1 MCILLCL
8 PLQGSA
14 QQVDLSNESLYALI
28 SPSDLYCSFFIWE
41 GEYPATRITG
51 WENRESR
58 VLLKDG
64 DLVYLNKGSADG
76 MERGQVYLILNIGP
90 KIKKY
95 GHLTFQTG
103 RVRITQVTK
112 DKAMAQLEHTCG
124 IVKIGY
130 YLVPFVEKEG
140 RLGRDEG
147 YDVPLNEENATLGH
161 FLFLEDNLV
170 QVGSNHRALIDL
182 GSQDGLHISSQLL
195 ACRKTSKGAFLQAF
209 ANMVVIDVKKETA
222 TVKILSCKDAI
233 TMTDMVAIRP
243 EGHPGTGSGE
253 SGGAF

>member
-1 MCILLCL
+1 MSSNRIHKNLMLAVMCILLCL

-112 DKAMAQLEHTCG
+112 DKSNGTIRTHL
-124 IVKIGY
+124 
-130 YLVPFVEKEG
+130 
-140 RLGRDEG
+140 RNR
-147 YDVPLNEENATLGH
+147 ENRVLPR
-161 FLFLEDNLV
+161 
-170 QVGSNHRALIDL
+170 SIR
-182 GSQDGLHISSQLL
+182 
-195 ACRKTSKGAFLQAF
+195 RK
-209 ANMVVIDVKKETA
+209 
-222 TVKILSCKDAI
+222 
-233 TMTDMVAIRP
+233 
-243 EGHPGTGSGE
+243 
-253 SGGAF
+253 GGAPRKG